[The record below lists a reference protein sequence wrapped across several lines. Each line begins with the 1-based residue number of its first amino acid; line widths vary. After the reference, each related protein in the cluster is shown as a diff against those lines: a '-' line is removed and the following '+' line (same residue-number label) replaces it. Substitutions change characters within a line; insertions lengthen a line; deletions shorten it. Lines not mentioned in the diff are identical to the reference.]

1 MSSLP
6 TAGDADKRTD
16 FHRLTCLMLLSSST
30 QCVNLLSEHDLVPVL
45 GTPRP
50 APVLGGSTGTVSSSF
65 LVREADIL
73 APGSLLII
81 ATGEGYAPEEVGP
94 CVTVAREMANSVEKG
109 WGVGHGSS
117 ANGAGSCR
125 GLTRIASGD
134 GKGTIMSRMMAAT
147 NFSDHD
153 GADDRLMVDGEE
165 VLVEV
170 MDAETGL
177 CLGRR
182 IPIGELRHSTSFFGR
197 KLDMKGSAAMQ
208 VSRKRFLAPVF
219 PVEVYCRVFS
229 TPAAAECEFTAW
241 KNLVILPC
249 LIS

>member
-1 MSSLP
+1 
-6 TAGDADKRTD
+6 
-16 FHRLTCLMLLSSST
+16 MLLSFS
-30 QCVNLLSEHDLVPVL
+30 QRVDLLSEHDLVPVL

-81 ATGEGYAPEEVGP
+81 TTGEGYAPEEVGP
-94 CVTVAREMANSVEKG
+94 CVTVAREMAHSVGKG
-109 WGVGHGSS
+109 RGHGHGSAS
-117 ANGAGSCR
+117 VAGLRR

-134 GKGTIMSRMMAAT
+134 CKGANSSRMMTAANLSGHGGT
-147 NFSDHD
+147 ED
-153 GADDRLMVDGEE
+153 GLMVDGEE

-182 IPIGELRHSTSFFGR
+182 VPIGELRHSTSFFGR
-197 KLDMKGSAAMQ
+197 KLDMKGTTVKQ
-208 VSRKRFLAPVF
+208 VRRERLLAGIFSLDVC
-219 PVEVYCRVFS
+219 CRVS
-229 TPAAAECEFTAW
+229 TPDAAECEFGLCFVCHAPC
-241 KNLVILPC
+241 LEHSLSLPC
-249 LIS
+249 YFVLRGHIQLSSFQRRRS